1 MDNSFDEPP
10 SPKKISIS
18 GKNNRYQIKKLTKE
32 HIQIKKRA
40 ESKKWEFSEEYFSYE
55 NQLKLIKSLL
65 KIYGSVS
72 SSIDNECLIN
82 DENELNTVK
91 KIMVQQINKK
101 IYGYKQQDMLKKHFE
116 EEKFVTFE
124 KILQKLVDCDLKCYF
139 CKKEMDVLY
148 DIMREMTQW
157 SIDRIDNEK
166 GHNVDNCNLSCLDC
180 NLKKRR
186 RSDDKFLFTKQLN
199 LLKTE

>member
-1 MDNSFDEPP
+1 MHTNQKDE
-10 SPKKISIS
+10 KDD
-18 GKNNRYQIKKLTKE
+18 E
-32 HIQIKKRA
+32 D
-40 ESKKWEFSEEYFSYE
+40 EDDE
-55 NQLKLIKSLL
+55 
-65 KIYGSVS
+65 
-72 SSIDNECLIN
+72 IN
-82 DENELNTVK
+82 KVK
-91 KIMVQQINKK
+91 KIMIQQINKK

-116 EEKFVTFE
+116 EDNFVTFE
-124 KILQKLVDCDLKCYF
+124 NILQKLVDCDLKCYF

-166 GHNVDNCNLSCLDC
+166 GHNIGNYNLSCLDC